1 MKRTIYDCWKCRHHN
16 SDNPYGIDYC
26 EVHNTRCSFAHD
38 DCDNF
43 EPIND
48 GSERQPQ
55 PPRRLTV
62 IGLYLMVIAIAVLLG
77 WLLMSCTTTKYVPIT
92 ETHTEHHWHTDSV
105 KERDST
111 HTERNTIIRELD
123 SAAMARYGIQMQANQ
138 RAWLVLQREM
148 ENRLRELEHRS
159 AHKDTVRDSIP
170 VPYKVPEYVERK
182 RSKMEWGLFI
192 IGIIA
197 MIGGIVWIIFKI
209 KHLLFSHNTKE

>member
-26 EVHNTRCSFAHD
+26 EVHDTRCSFAHD

-43 EPIND
+43 EPTD
-48 GSERQPQ
+48 GGNERQPQ
-55 PPRRLTV
+55 PPRRLSVIIWYLEIITV
-62 IGLYLMVIAIAVLLG
+62 AAILG
-77 WLLMSCTTTKYVPIT
+77 WLLMGCTTTRYVPVT
-92 ETHTEHHWHTDSV
+92 ETHTEHHWHTDTV

-111 HTERNTIIRELD
+111 HTERETIVREVD

-159 AHKDTVRDSIP
+159 ARKDTVRDSIP
-170 VPYKVPEYVERK
+170 VPAPVTEYVERK
-182 RSKMEWGLFI
+182 RSSMEWGLLI
-192 IGIIA
+192 VGIA
-197 MIGGIVWIIFKI
+197 ALIGGIVWIILRI
-209 KHLLFSHNTKE
+209 KHLLFSHNT